1 MQGGGR
7 PGGNAGQ
14 SFGGPGYGG
23 QAFGGAGGKSLD
35 SAQPDSPEYVVKEFY
50 DKLMADDLPG
60 AKDLFSAK
68 ARGKS
73 KSFREGKATS
83 RIAEEYKSALE
94 NAQISMTS
102 QLQRT
107 HIVVLEQAS
116 PSAGADAPSGARK
129 TKAKPKGKKTQ
140 FKVVEEGGK
149 FVIQD
154 IVIR

>member
-1 MQGGGR
+1 MQGGGG
-7 PGGNAGQ
+7 PGQNFGN
-14 SFGGPGYGG
+14 PGYGG
-23 QAFGGAGGKSLD
+23 QAFGGAGGQSLD

-73 KSFREGKATS
+73 KSFREGKAS
-83 RIAEEYKSALE
+83 ARMAEEYKSAIE
-94 NAQISMTS
+94 NAHVSMTK
-102 QLQRT
+102 QIQRT
-107 HIVVLEQAS
+107 HIVVLEQGDPA
-116 PSAGADAPSGARK
+116 AGGNAPMGARK
-129 TKAKPKGKKTQ
+129 TKGKPKGKKTQ

-154 IVIR
+154 ITIH